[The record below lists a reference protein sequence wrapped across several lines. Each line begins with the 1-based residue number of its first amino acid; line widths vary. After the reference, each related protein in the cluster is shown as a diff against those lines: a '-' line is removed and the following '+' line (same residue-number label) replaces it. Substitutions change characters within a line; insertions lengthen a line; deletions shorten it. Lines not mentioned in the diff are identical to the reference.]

1 MYSKGIVALML
12 VLVFFIPGVY
22 GISVTMYGEDGGN
35 SFYDATTYS
44 ALDHDSL
51 MVHSAV
57 NGATLLQDASGNG
70 DLHKIFGASNHLG
83 EKAQITADVVNAGS
97 WQYTQP
103 VIAAD
108 TTTASVTGFTLT
120 ATDANSIKCTSG
132 ATDKLGDKASAAI
145 EVIQGSLNNYHGD
158 AFASSTGV
166 NAMQSFDAVV
176 GLQVKAKETASN
188 PTGSTVTNTNVQNG
202 GIFGYSNFGETFA
215 YPYFIETLGQ
225 FELAEG
231 SAVSADSS
239 ALKTSGSRSNTKMS
253 VLGTETQPASVF
265 GYGTAAGLGYFFE
278 TGAQQVLF
286 GGANGNVIGLAA
298 SSSNAERDIS
308 SSKTDI
314 LGTETVP
321 GSISG
326 YFDLTESFRDGV
338 FAQNS
343 FSQAGGNEIHL
354 STSASNRENDRA
366 NANMNAV
373 GDGQITNFGSSAS
386 ATLKTA
392 TASDSGSGLSTS
404 GDVISSGLSISGD
417 VISYDAS
424 ASDAARNRASV
435 GTSVLNGFIV
445 DPTNSATVD
454 NTLVQSLSASQSAT
468 IVSGS
473 LAKITAIAVNAAQE
487 QKILPGGFI
496 NPSGITYTNSASVQN
511 GIPDVLQ
518 TAIA

>member
-12 VLVFFIPGVY
+12 VLVFIIPGGY

-35 SFYDATTYS
+35 SFYDTATYA
-44 ALDHDSL
+44 ALDHHSL

-57 NGATLLQDASGNG
+57 NGATLLQDASGSG

-103 VIAAD
+103 VVATDA
-108 TTTASVTGFTLT
+108 TTASVTGFTLN
-120 ATDANSIKCTSG
+120 ATDANSIKCNTG
-132 ATDKLGDKASAAI
+132 ATDRLGDKASAAI

-166 NAMQSFDAVV
+166 NAMQSFDSAF
-176 GLQVKAKETASN
+176 GLQVTAKETASN

-202 GIFGYSNFGETFA
+202 GIFGYSNFEGTFA
-215 YPYFIETLGQ
+215 NPQLLETVGQ
-225 FELAEG
+225 FEQAEG
-231 SAVSADSS
+231 SAIGADSS
-239 ALKTSGSRSNTKMS
+239 ALKTSGSRSNTKIS

-265 GYGTAAGLGYFFE
+265 GYGTAAGIGFGFE
-278 TGAQQVLF
+278 TGAEQLLF
-286 GGANGNVIGLAA
+286 GGANGNVIGLTA

-308 SSKTDI
+308 SLKTDI
-314 LGTETVP
+314 RGTETEP
-321 GSISG
+321 GFISG
-326 YFDLTESFRDGV
+326 YMDLTESFRDNV
-338 FAQNS
+338 FAFNS
-343 FSQAGGNEIHL
+343 FGQAGGNETHL

-366 NANMNAV
+366 NANMDAV
-373 GDGQITNFGSSAS
+373 GNGQITNFGSSSS

-392 TASDSGSGLSTS
+392 TASNGGSGL
-404 GDVISSGLSISGD
+404 GISGD

-435 GTSVLNGFIV
+435 GTGVLNGFIV
-445 DPTNSATVD
+445 DPTNSAMVD
-454 NTLVQSLSASQSAT
+454 NTLAQSLSASQSAT

-473 LAKITAIAVNAAQE
+473 LAKITATAVNAAQE
-487 QKILPGGFI
+487 QEILPGGFI

-511 GIPDVLQ
+511 GIPAVLQ
-518 TAIA
+518 TAII

>member
-1 MYSKGIVALML
+1 MYSKGIMALML
-12 VLVFFIPGVY
+12 ALVIFVPGAY
-22 GISVTMYGEDGGN
+22 GISVTISGEDSGN
-35 SFYDATTYS
+35 SFYDASTYA
-44 ALDHDSL
+44 ALDHQSL
-51 MVHSAV
+51 MVHSTV
-57 NGATLLQDASGNG
+57 NGATLLQDASGSG

-103 VIAAD
+103 AIAAD
-108 TTTASVTGFTLT
+108 ATTASVTGFTLT
-120 ATDANSIKCTSG
+120 ATDANSIKCNTG
-132 ATDKLGDKASAAI
+132 ATDRLGDKASASV

-166 NAMQSFDAVV
+166 NPIQSFDSAV
-176 GLQVKAKETASN
+176 GLQGTAKETASN
-188 PTGSTVTNTNVQNG
+188 PTGSTATNTNVQNG
-202 GIFGYSNFGETFA
+202 EIIGYSNFGETFA
-215 YPYFIETLGQ
+215 YPLFFETVGQ
-225 FELAEG
+225 FDQADG
-231 SAVSADSS
+231 SAIGADSS

-253 VLGTETQPASVF
+253 VLGTETQPALVF
-265 GYGTAAGLGYFFE
+265 GYGTAAGIGFGFE
-278 TGAQQVLF
+278 TGAEQFLF
-286 GGANGNVIGLAA
+286 GGANGNVIGFKA

-326 YFDLTESFRDGV
+326 YSDLTESSQYSV
-338 FAQNS
+338 FALNS

-354 STSASNRENDRA
+354 STSASNKENDRA
-366 NANMNAV
+366 NANMDAFRN
-373 GDGQITNFGSSAS
+373 GQITNFGSSSS

-392 TASDSGSGLSTS
+392 TASNGGSGL
-404 GDVISSGLSISGD
+404 GISGD

-435 GTSVLNGFIV
+435 GTGVLNGFIV

-454 NTLVQSLSASQSAT
+454 NTLVQSLSASQSAP
-468 IVSGS
+468 IASGS
-473 LAKITAIAVNAAQE
+473 LAKISAIAVNAAQE

-518 TAIA
+518 TAII